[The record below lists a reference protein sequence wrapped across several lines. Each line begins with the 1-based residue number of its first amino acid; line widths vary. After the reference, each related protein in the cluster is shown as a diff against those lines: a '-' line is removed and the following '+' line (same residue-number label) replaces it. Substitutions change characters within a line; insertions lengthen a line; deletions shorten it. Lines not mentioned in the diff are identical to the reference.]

1 MMCLKAISR
10 RRRVG
15 QAILTS
21 ARRYTDRR
29 SESAVDML
37 GLQGSSIC
45 WQFVNEV
52 ILRMSKLFFQQE
64 NGRGQRGP
72 KR

>member
-1 MMCLKAISR
+1 
-10 RRRVG
+10 
-15 QAILTS
+15 
-21 ARRYTDRR
+21 
-29 SESAVDML
+29 ML